1 MLFAEFTFFE
11 TTNPLSYQVQQDK
24 FEVGCSVIKP
34 HCFMLTIIL
43 IPPRLQIG
51 GLRVTSLYFCC
62 TDSNTQREEIHALP
76 LLGSQTD
83 RITNSNSL
91 ASIKTQTLL
100 FKLGLITR
108 GSHQASFRS
117 PMIRNLN
124 RKFVDYQN
132 VYFSIDLFR
141 TDLPLLS
148 EDALVLV
155 LTNIKIYHNQ
165 F

>member
-11 TTNPLSYQVQQDK
+11 TINPLSYQVQQDK

-51 GLRVTSLYFCC
+51 GLRVTSFYFCC

-108 GSHQASFRS
+108 ESHQASFRF

-124 RKFVDYQN
+124 QGVCRLPKCLLFYRFVSYWLAPFEWRRLGLSPYKCQN
-132 VYFSIDLFR
+132 L
-141 TDLPLLS
+141 
-148 EDALVLV
+148 
-155 LTNIKIYHNQ
+155 Q
-165 F
+165 